1 MKYRL
6 LLLLWLAGLTV
17 HAQVSADTTRPRLA
31 GPAAHPD
38 STIQRRA
45 FAFVD
50 SVFNKPELTFEVDD
64 IDIPADI
71 QDILIRFNNAV
82 AADKQWFADYRDRYV
97 GTGKPL
103 PYHEKFGITRQEY
116 ARITD
121 MTQSSLRLKQIS
133 EQKVMV
139 QRADGLLNFR
149 GSGDAHILDYIQF
162 DLKQRVV
169 TFAGDT
175 IPFIGEMNTP
185 ANTPVGL
192 SHGYA
197 WRYETA
203 DVATTLQVDQVTAR
217 VIEVNLL
224 LPTQGNKVHLHFKYQ
239 DVDKGQ
245 PKGSLDLMGFFR

>member
-6 LLLLWLAGLTV
+6 FLLLWLAGLAV
-17 HAQVSADTTRPRLA
+17 HAQVSPDTTRPR
-31 GPAAHPD
+31 AAAD
-38 STIQRRA
+38 STTQRRA
-45 FAFVD
+45 FAFAD
-50 SVFNKPELTFEVDD
+50 SVFNKPELIFEVDD
-64 IDIPADI
+64 IDIPAGI

-82 AADKQWFADYRDRYV
+82 AADKQWFADYRDQYV
-97 GTGKPL
+97 GTGRPL

-121 MTQSSLRLKQIS
+121 MTRSSLRLKQIS
-133 EQKVMV
+133 EQKIIV

-149 GSGDAHILDYIQF
+149 GSGDAHILDYLQF
-162 DLKQRVV
+162 DLRQQVV

-175 IPFIGEMNTP
+175 IPFVGEMNTP
-185 ANTPVGL
+185 ANAPIGL

-203 DVATTLQVDQVTAR
+203 DMATTLRVDQVTAR

-224 LPTQGNKVHLHFKYQ
+224 LPAQGNKVHLHLKYQ